1 MKIWGG
7 TNVAKK
13 VGIDLLLGDPMFA
26 ILYLVGPPL
35 LAGGSRQEAADVVRS
50 ELYETLKLNYQVKL
64 QS

>member
-1 MKIWGG
+1 
-7 TNVAKK
+7 
-13 VGIDLLLGDPMFA
+13 MFA